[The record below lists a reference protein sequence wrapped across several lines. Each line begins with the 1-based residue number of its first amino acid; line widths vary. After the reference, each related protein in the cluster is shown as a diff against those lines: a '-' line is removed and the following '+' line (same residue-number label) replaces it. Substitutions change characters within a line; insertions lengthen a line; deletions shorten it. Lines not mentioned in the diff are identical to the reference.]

1 MSRLRRL
8 LPDGFILMLL
18 ATVVLASLLPVGPA
32 TLERVGIVSTAA
44 IMLLFFVHGLRIRPA
59 AVLAGV
65 RHWRLQGGIAAFG
78 YLLLPLA
85 GVGIAAVTAPLLGT
99 GVAAG
104 FIFLAVLPT
113 TVQSSIA
120 YSSLAGGNVA
130 AAVVA
135 SAVSNIAG
143 VVLAPLLFAL
153 LAHAGGAGFSADGI
167 ARIAAVLLLP
177 FVAGQLAQRWLGA
190 FADRHRAIL
199 GRLDRLT
206 ILLAVFTAFAE
217 AVADGLWSRV
227 DLSTLA
233 IIAGITAAL
242 LAAAF
247 AGAWWLGALLR
258 LDRADRT
265 TFLFAGA
272 HKSLATGAPMARI
285 LFPGGDAGA
294 ILLPLLLYHQ
304 LQLMLSAMVAAR
316 LARGQ
321 SMDVP
326 PASAKRA

>member
-8 LPDGFILMLL
+8 LPDAFILMLL
-18 ATVVLASLLPVGPA
+18 ATVVVASVVPVGPE

-65 RHWRLQGGIAAFG
+65 RHWRLQGGIMAFG
-78 YLLLPLA
+78 YILLPLV
-85 GVGIAAVTAPLLGT
+85 GVGIAAAMAPLLGG

-135 SAVSNIAG
+135 SALSNIAG
-143 VVLAPLLFAL
+143 VLLAPLLFAL
-153 LAHAGGAGFSADGI
+153 LAHAGGAGFNADGI
-167 ARIAAVLLLP
+167 ARIAAILLLP
-177 FVAGQLAQRWLGA
+177 FMAGQVAQRWLGA
-190 FADRHRAIL
+190 FAERHRAIL

-227 DLSTLA
+227 DGETLA
-233 IIAGITAAL
+233 IIAAVTAGVLAL
-242 LAAAF
+242 AF
-247 AGAWWLGALLR
+247 AGAWWLGAILR
-258 LDRADRT
+258 LERPDRAT
-265 TFLFAGA
+265 LLFAGA

-285 LFPGGDAGA
+285 LFSGGDAGA

-304 LQLMLSAMVAAR
+304 LQLMLSAVIAAR
-316 LARGQ
+316 LARGP
-321 SMDVP
+321 STDAP
-326 PASAKRA
+326 SPSAKRA